1 MPCLSPRP
9 RKFAVSYFRVCW
21 KGSYPGGAY
30 RVAGFLSDQSHFASL
45 CFPSP
50 SAGRPPRDRVD
61 LIFTTIPLLRR
72 LLNVTGSCFRSV
84 RHVCS
89 TRPRPH
95 DRNDIGPFC
104 ERKLK
109 LFVEQIVRFPYNCL
123 RNKVNWSTVKNL
135 RVYLAKIDSHG
146 AAPNQKGRVGFHGQE
161 PGDTVTEN
169 GRRTGAGDT
178 VTENGRKPSRKLG
191 IGCGS
196 KSSWLFAMQC
206 PYVSVCSRGSPG
218 RQSHLRPTSSL
229 FDYLKPSL
237 FLFAC
242 LLLLQG
248 HGLGLYEGRWP
259 CRECSLYGC
268 RSETHREESPVGP
281 QH

>member
-1 MPCLSPRP
+1 MTSQTLP
-9 RKFAVSYFRVCW
+9 
-21 KGSYPGGAY
+21 
-30 RVAGFLSDQSHFASL
+30 
-45 CFPSP
+45 PSVP
-50 SAGRPPRDRVD
+50 ALSAGRPPRDRVD
-61 LIFTTIPLLRR
+61 LIFTTIPLPRR

-104 ERKLK
+104 ESKLK

-123 RNKVNWSTVKNL
+123 RNKVNWSTVKKL

-146 AAPNQKGRVGFHGQE
+146 AAPDQKGRVGFHGQE
-161 PGDTVTEN
+161 T
-169 GRRTGAGDT
+169 GDT

-196 KSSWLFAMQC
+196 KPSWLFATRC
-206 PYVSVCSRGSPG
+206 PCVSVCSRGPPG

-229 FDYLKPSL
+229 FHYLKPSL

-242 LLLLQG
+242 FLLLQSLS
-248 HGLGLYEGRWP
+248 LGLHEGRWP
-259 CRECSLYGC
+259 CRECSFYGC
-268 RSETHREESPVGP
+268 CSETHREE
-281 QH
+281 